1 MKLIRIICIILICV
15 CLNGCAI
22 WLADDNVQR
31 EVYYTTHYR
40 VYHPAPYRPAP
51 RPTHHP
57 HHDVHQKPDGHQTH
71 RPSGKP
77 DKPGKPNQKPTVKP
91 KPNQKPNNGNNLRP
105 NGSVS
110 SSPNRPR
117 PKK

>member
-1 MKLIRIICIILICV
+1 MKLIRVICIILICV

-22 WLADDNVQR
+22 WLADDDMQR
-31 EVYYTTHYR
+31 DVYYTTHYR

-51 RPTHHP
+51 RPTCHP
-57 HHDVHQKPDGHQTH
+57 HPDVHQKPDAHQTH
-71 RPSGKP
+71 RPGG
-77 DKPGKPNQKPTVKP
+77 KPGKPNQKPTVKP
-91 KPNQKPNNGNNLRP
+91 NQKPNNGNNPRP
-105 NGSVS
+105 NGSSS

>member
-1 MKLIRIICIILICV
+1 MKLIRLICIIIICV
-15 CLNGCAI
+15 CLNGCVI

-31 EVYYTTHYR
+31 GVYYTTHYR
-40 VYHPAPYRPAP
+40 VYYPAPHHRPAP
-51 RPTHHP
+51 KHKCHP
-57 HHDVHQKPDGHQTH
+57 EVHQKPEVHQTH

-77 DKPGKPNQKPTVKP
+77 GKPGKPNQKPTVKP
-91 KPNQKPNNGNNLRP
+91 KPNNGNNPRH
-105 NGSVS
+105 NGS

>member
-1 MKLIRIICIILICV
+1 MKLIRLIYIIIICV

-40 VYHPAPYRPAP
+40 AYHPAPYRPASK
-51 RPTHHP
+51 PTYHTH
-57 HHDVHQKPDGHQTH
+57 PDGHQTH

-77 DKPGKPNQKPTVKP
+77 GKPGKPNQKPTVKP
-91 KPNQKPNNGNNLRP
+91 KPNQKPNNGNNPRP